1 MSFIHVWTNTW
12 AEWVVNHTSHRTH
25 QHSVT
30 HPPNHQI
37 KISEITRTWNRHP
50 TLNEQKMRNN
60 SPEIEKAFCH
70 LARSFYRTMQST
82 ECTLKKW
89 TAFYWKSLPRYPS
102 PQTWK
107 PLNESRQE
115 KLISTPQ
122 FNSILGFKKEIN
134 EKKTSL
140 KEFVVLLGNK
150 SLLEGWTRFTQ
161 IKTSIQT
168 PKKVLALGDT
178 TWWYSSLPHKT
189 HFFFSFFGRNPFNPS
204 CSNRIR

>member
-1 MSFIHVWTNTW
+1 
-12 AEWVVNHTSHRTH
+12 
-25 QHSVT
+25 
-30 HPPNHQI
+30 
-37 KISEITRTWNRHP
+37 
-50 TLNEQKMRNN
+50 MRNN
-60 SPEIEKAFCH
+60 SPEIEKASCH

-107 PLNESRQE
+107 PLNESRQGKIKYRLLNLTPFSVSKR
-115 KLISTPQ
+115 KLM
-122 FNSILGFKKEIN
+122 
-134 EKKTSL
+134 EKKTSP

-161 IKTSIQT
+161 IKTSIRT

-189 HFFFSFFGRNPFNPS
+189 LFFFFFDRNPFNPS